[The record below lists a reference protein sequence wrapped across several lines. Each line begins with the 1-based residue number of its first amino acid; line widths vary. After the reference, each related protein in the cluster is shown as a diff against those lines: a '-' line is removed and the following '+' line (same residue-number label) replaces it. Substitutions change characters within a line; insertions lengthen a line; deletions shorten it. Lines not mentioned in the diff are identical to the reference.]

1 MHTIALLCSAKIVK
15 QTKKIHATVA
25 KNYMRPLQ
33 LHASF
38 LQFCFWQVCHNIEW
52 LILKKKL
59 FSFPSLSFLLRGA
72 FDNRLLLH
80 YHRYCLFKIHL
91 AAFFCFVARS
101 FEIQTSGR
109 WWNSSFRS
117 GGRWDTSIQEP
128 HWISPNL
135 PPHSEIPIN
144 PIGGSPSPGL
154 PSFQPLPIGGTTHFT
169 SASGQYVKASEA
181 KQKKKTS
188 LKSAQSCP
196 VSSFYRSKLGGEL
209 LRPIYLE
216 ATSCERLLKQNWAFC
231 GKFVIVPGKSC
242 WPG

>member
-1 MHTIALLCSAKIVK
+1 MHTVALLCSAKIVK
-15 QTKKIHATVA
+15 SSK
-25 KNYMRPLQ
+25 KNYVRPLQ
-33 LHASF
+33 KITCDRCNYTLHSCHSVSDKFVITFNDSF
-38 LQFCFWQVCHNIEW
+38 
-52 LILKKKL
+52 KKKN
-59 FSFPSLSFLLRGA
+59 SFHLLSFLLRGA

-144 PIGGSPSPGL
+144 PIGGSPSPRL

-169 SASGQYVKASEA
+169 SASGQYVKSGWA
-181 KQKKKTS
+181 KQQKK
-188 LKSAQSCP
+188 
-196 VSSFYRSKLGGEL
+196 L
-209 LRPIYLE
+209 L
-216 ATSCERLLKQNWAFC
+216 
-231 GKFVIVPGKSC
+231 
-242 WPG
+242 